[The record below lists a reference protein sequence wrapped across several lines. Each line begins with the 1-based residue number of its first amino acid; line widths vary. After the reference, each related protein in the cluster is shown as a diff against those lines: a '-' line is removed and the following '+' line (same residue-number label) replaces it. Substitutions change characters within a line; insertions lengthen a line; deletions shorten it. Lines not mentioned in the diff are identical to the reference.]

1 MPQKVN
7 PDALELTRGKS
18 ARVIGNLQTLLVLVK
33 GLPLAYNRDLQED
46 KPPLFDSFDTVEA
59 CLEIAE
65 PIVQQSELQRES
77 IASRLDQGYLDA
89 TVLME
94 HLIRRRLPQRTA
106 HHLVGTLVGIAQ
118 AAKVPLT
125 KLTDAQLK
133 QADPTL
139 DRSISEVLG
148 VEKAVQA
155 YQSFGS
161 SNPELVRNQMKYWQ
175 QQLQ

>member
-7 PDALELTRGKS
+7 PDTLELTRGKS
-18 ARVIGNLQTLLVLVK
+18 ARVIGNLQTLMVLVK

-59 CLEIAE
+59 CLELAE
-65 PIVQQSELQRES
+65 PIVRQAELQRES
-77 IASRLDQGYLDA
+77 IAGRLDQGYLDA
-89 TVLME
+89 TALME
-94 HLIRRRLPQRTA
+94 HLIRKGLPQRSA

-118 AAKVPLT
+118 ESKVPLA
-125 KLTDAQLK
+125 KLTDAQLR
-133 QADPTL
+133 QADSSL
-139 DRSISEVLG
+139 DGSERDVLG

-161 SNPELVRNQMKYWQ
+161 SKPEQVRNQMKYWQ
-175 QQLQ
+175 DQLQ